1 MVHRKLSES
10 RIVGVDE
17 AGRGPLAGPVVT
29 AAVILPDGFE
39 HPLICDSKALS
50 YKKRLEAYT
59 LIKEVAL
66 GYKIIAVG
74 AKRIDKLNI
83 LRASLW
89 GMAKAAEYLAP
100 SLILVDGNKQIPTLT
115 EQKTI
120 IGGDKIVPCISAAS
134 ILAKVTR
141 DRLMEILDKKFPEY
155 GFAKHFGYP
164 TKAHKEALHRF
175 GRSAVHR
182 QSFRF

>member
-1 MVHRKLSES
+1 MALQELSVS

-29 AAVILPDGFE
+29 AAVLLPPDFE
-39 HPLICDSKALS
+39 HPLICDSKSLS
-50 YKKRLEAYT
+50 YKKRIDAYS
-59 LIKEVAL
+59 LITKIAL
-66 GYKIIAVG
+66 GYKIIAIG
-74 AKRIDKLNI
+74 AKRIDQMNI
-83 LRASLW
+83 LKASLW

-100 SLILVDGNKQIPTLT
+100 TLILVDGNKQIPTFT

-120 IGGDKIVPCISAAS
+120 VGGDKKIPCISAAS

-141 DRLMEILDKKFPEY
+141 DRLMEQLDKKFPQY

-164 TKAHKEALHRF
+164 TKAHKEALYQF
-175 GRSAVHR
+175 GRSPVHR
-182 QSFRF
+182 QSFSF